1 MWLCVCVWVHM
12 HVQTHAQIYVLMFAC
27 MYHGVLVEVTEQLL
41 GVDYFLHFLWRTQ
54 ALRLEDQCLYSLNHL
69 PRLLLFLHL
78 MI

>member
-1 MWLCVCVWVHM
+1 MVVCVCVGAH
-12 HVQTHAQIYVLMFAC
+12 THAQIYVLMFAS
-27 MYHGVLVEVTEQLL
+27 MYHGMLVEVTEQLL